1 MENTKADIFDLLVT
15 EFGSLKAL
23 SEKMG
28 VTYNCIYQ
36 WKARG
41 KKIPLRNIN
50 KIEELSQG
58 RITKAMMRPDKF

>member
-1 MENTKADIFDLLVT
+1 MENTKADIFDLLVM

-41 KKIPLRNIN
+41 GKIPLRNIN

-58 RITKAMMRPDKF
+58 RLTRQMLRPDKF